1 MSELVV
7 VTYPDINRAAEVLV
21 TLKRLEKEHLIDL
34 EDAVYVTKDAD
45 GKVKLHQSVP
55 LGAIGASSGMI
66 RGTIWGTLIGLLFL
80 NPLLGA
86 LTGAAA
92 GAAGGAISGSM
103 IDYGISDDFIK
114 ELGEQLQP
122 NTSALFLLVKKST
135 PDKVLPEV
143 SQYGGKIL
151 RSSLSNEQE
160 QKLQEALDAGAA
172 GAATPA
178 AQPAP
183 PATAGA

>member
-7 VTYPDINRAAEVLV
+7 VTYPDVNRAAEVLV

-34 EDAVYVTKDAD
+34 EDAVYVTKGAD
-45 GKVKLHQSVP
+45 GKAKLHQSVP
-55 LGAIGASSGMI
+55 LGAIGASSGLL

-114 ELGEQLQP
+114 ELGEQLQA
-122 NTSALFLLVKKST
+122 NTSALFLLITKST

-151 RSSLSNEQE
+151 RSSLSDEQE
-160 QKLQEALDAGAA
+160 KKLQEALDAGSA
-172 GAATPA
+172 GAAAPA
-178 AQPAP
+178 AAPAA

>member
-34 EDAVYVTKDAD
+34 EDAVYVTKGPD
-45 GKVKLHQSVP
+45 GKAKLHQSVP
-55 LGAIGASSGMI
+55 LGAIGASSGLV
-66 RGTIWGTLIGLLFL
+66 RGTLWGTLIGLLFL

-114 ELGEQLQP
+114 ELGAQLQP
-122 NTSALFLLVKKST
+122 NTSALFLLITKST

-143 SQYGGKIL
+143 SHYGGKIL
-151 RSSLSNEQE
+151 RSSLSNDQE
-160 QKLQEALDAGAA
+160 KKLQEALDAGATASTGAPA
-172 GAATPA
+172 GTPPA
-178 AQPAP
+178 AF
-183 PATAGA
+183 GA